1 MGEERLC
8 ARLSAG
14 ILTLFLVLP
23 LPNSVTSDKSP
34 HLSESLSSSSQLD
47 SWLFC
52 IWQSMLF
59 MQESQAL
66 GQRRNEL
73 DSEVL
78 PLAWPWGPLATC
90 KHTLKFL
97 EGRYQNISLTV
108 AGLDGA
114 PGRLGSRRFS
124 GIKIIMNLCHV
135 HYFWKNQIQ
144 IQIYMVFSSFT
155 KQFNLKVFALMGSYW
170 VTGPMKQ
177 QM

>member
-1 MGEERLC
+1 
-8 ARLSAG
+8 
-14 ILTLFLVLP
+14 
-23 LPNSVTSDKSP
+23 
-34 HLSESLSSSSQLD
+34 
-47 SWLFC
+47 
-52 IWQSMLF
+52 MLF

-97 EGRYQNISLTV
+97 EGRYQTISLTV

-124 GIKIIMNLCHV
+124 GIKIIMNLEEDALPCTLLLKKPNPNLYGIFIVYKTIQPEGICSNGFLLSNRPYETANV
-135 HYFWKNQIQ
+135 HNESPI
-144 IQIYMVFSSFT
+144 INII
-155 KQFNLKVFALMGSYW
+155 
-170 VTGPMKQ
+170 
-177 QM
+177 